1 MTNPARI
8 LIVEDIESSR
18 NMLNER
24 VTALGHISILAENGL
39 SALAKIREQPPDL
52 ILLDIMMPE
61 MDGYEV
67 LSHLKDSA
75 SWSHIPVIMISAI
88 DDMKSII
95 RCIEK
100 GADDYLTKPFNPV
113 LLKARIGSCLMK
125 KRLHDQEEQ
134 YRHLLEKKV
143 QEKTSDLQRTNIAL
157 EKANRLKS
165 EFLATMSHELR
176 TPLNAII
183 GFAEV
188 LRDELVGPIND
199 EQKECVADIQSS
211 GKHLLGIINN
221 VLDISKI
228 ETGKLELKYEEICV
242 KKALDEVLN
251 TVSEIANK
259 KNVSIKNTIQ
269 FDIPT
274 LVADQLKLKQILF
287 NLLSNA
293 IKFNHENG
301 FVCIDTTLK
310 DHYIQFAIADTG
322 IGIKQEDREKIFEAF
337 RQVDSSLAR
346 NYEGIGLGL
355 ALTKRLVEL
364 HGGDI
369 WVESFYGKGST
380 FTFILPL
387 HPPNHKEMDLHSERV
402 SNTHVRSC

>member
-1 MTNPARI
+1 MTNPARV
-8 LIVEDIESSR
+8 LIVEDKKASR
-18 NMLNER
+18 DILNER
-24 VTALGHISILAENGL
+24 VIALGHISIPAENGL
-39 SALAKIREQPPDL
+39 SALAQIREQPPDL

-67 LSHLKDSA
+67 LCHLKDSA
-75 SWSHIPVIMISAI
+75 SWRHIPVIVISAI

-95 RCIEK
+95 RFIEK
-100 GADDYLTKPFNPV
+100 GADDYLTKPYNPV
-113 LLKARIGSCLMK
+113 LLKARIDSCLMK

-143 QEKTSDLQRTNIAL
+143 QEKTSDLQKANIAL
-157 EKANRLKS
+157 EKAYRLKS

-188 LRDELVGPIND
+188 LKDELIGHIND
-199 EQKECVADIQSS
+199 EQREYVDDIHSS
-211 GKHLLGIINN
+211 GKHLLSMINN
-221 VLDISKI
+221 VLDLSKF
-228 ETGKLELKYEEICV
+228 EAGKLELKYEEICV
-242 KKALDEVLN
+242 KEAIDDVLN
-251 TVSEIANK
+251 TVSGIANK
-259 KNVSIKNTIQ
+259 KNISIKNTIQ
-269 FDIPT
+269 SDIPT
-274 LVADQLKLKQILF
+274 LVVDQLKLKQILF

-293 IKFNHENG
+293 IKFTPKNG
-301 FVCIDTTLK
+301 NVCIDITLK
-310 DHYIQFAIADTG
+310 DLYVQFAIADTG

-337 RQVDSSLAR
+337 SQVDSSLAR
-346 NYEGIGLGL
+346 NYEGAGLGL

-364 HGGDI
+364 HGGEI

-387 HPPNHKEMDLHSERV
+387 HPLNHKEMGLHLEKGV
-402 SNTHVRSC
+402 VC

>member
-1 MTNPARI
+1 M
-8 LIVEDIESSR
+8 
-18 NMLNER
+18 
-24 VTALGHISILAENGL
+24 
-39 SALAKIREQPPDL
+39 
-52 ILLDIMMPE
+52 
-61 MDGYEV
+61 
-67 LSHLKDSA
+67 KDSA
-75 SWSHIPVIMISAI
+75 SWRHIPVIMISAI

-100 GADDYLTKPFNPV
+100 GADDYLTKPYNPV

-143 QEKTSDLQRTNIAL
+143 QEKTSDLQKTNIAL
-157 EKANRLKS
+157 EKAYRLKS

-188 LRDELVGPIND
+188 LKDGLVGPIND
-199 EQKECVADIQSS
+199 EQREYVDDIYSS
-211 GKHLLGIINN
+211 GKHLLNMINN

-228 ETGKLELKYEEICV
+228 EAGKLELKYEEICV
-242 KKALDEVLN
+242 KETIDDVLN
-251 TVSEIANK
+251 TVSGIANK
-259 KNVSIKNTIQ
+259 KNITIKNTIQ
-269 FDIPT
+269 SDIPT
-274 LVADQLKLKQILF
+274 FVVDQLKLKQILF

-293 IKFNHENG
+293 IKFTPKNG
-301 FVCIDTTLK
+301 NVCIDTTLK
-310 DHYIQFAIADTG
+310 DLYVQFAIADTG
-322 IGIKQEDREKIFEAF
+322 IGIKQEDIEKIFEAF
-337 RQVDSSLAR
+337 SQVDSSLAR
-346 NYEGIGLGL
+346 NYEGAGLSL

-364 HGGDI
+364 HGGEI

-387 HPPNHKEMDLHSERV
+387 RPPNQKEMG
-402 SNTHVRSC
+402 

>member
-1 MTNPARI
+1 MTNPARV
-8 LIVEDIESSR
+8 LIVEDKKTSR
-18 NMLNER
+18 DILNER
-24 VTALGHISILAENGL
+24 VNALGHISIPAENGL
-39 SALAKIREQPPDL
+39 SALAQIREQPPDL

-67 LSHLKDSA
+67 LCHLKDSA
-75 SWSHIPVIMISAI
+75 SWRHIPVIMISAI
-88 DDMKSII
+88 GDMDSIV

-100 GADDYLTKPFNPV
+100 GADDYLTKPYNPV

-143 QEKTSDLQRTNIAL
+143 QEKTSDLQKTNIAL
-157 EKANRLKS
+157 EKAYRLKS

-188 LRDELVGPIND
+188 LKDGLVGPIND
-199 EQKECVADIQSS
+199 EQREYVDDIYSS
-211 GKHLLGIINN
+211 GKHLLNMINN

-228 ETGKLELKYEEICV
+228 EAGKLELKYEEICV
-242 KKALDEVLN
+242 KETIDDVLN
-251 TVSEIANK
+251 TVSGIANK
-259 KNVSIKNTIQ
+259 KNITIKNTIQ
-269 FDIPT
+269 SDIPT
-274 LVADQLKLKQILF
+274 FVVDQLKLKQILF

-293 IKFNHENG
+293 IKFTPKNG
-301 FVCIDTTLK
+301 NVCIDTTLK
-310 DHYIQFAIADTG
+310 DLYVQFAIADTG
-322 IGIKQEDREKIFEAF
+322 IGIKQEDIEKIFEAF
-337 RQVDSSLAR
+337 SQVDSSLAR
-346 NYEGIGLGL
+346 NYEGAGLSL

-364 HGGDI
+364 HGGEI

-387 HPPNHKEMDLHSERV
+387 RPPNQKEMG
-402 SNTHVRSC
+402 

>member
-1 MTNPARI
+1 MTNPARV
-8 LIVEDIESSR
+8 LIVEDKKTSR
-18 NMLNER
+18 DILNER
-24 VTALGHISILAENGL
+24 VNALGHISIPAENGL
-39 SALAKIREQPPDL
+39 SALAQIREQPPDL

-67 LSHLKDSA
+67 LCHLKDSA
-75 SWSHIPVIMISAI
+75 SWRHIPVIMISAI

-100 GADDYLTKPFNPV
+100 GADDYLTKPYNPV

-143 QEKTSDLQRTNIAL
+143 QEKTSDLQKTNIAL
-157 EKANRLKS
+157 EKAYRLKS

-188 LRDELVGPIND
+188 LKDGLVGPIND
-199 EQKECVADIQSS
+199 EQREYVDDIYSS
-211 GKHLLGIINN
+211 GKHLLNMINN

-228 ETGKLELKYEEICV
+228 EAGKLELKYEEICV
-242 KKALDEVLN
+242 KETIDDVLN
-251 TVSEIANK
+251 TVSGIANK
-259 KNVSIKNTIQ
+259 KNITIKNTIQ
-269 FDIPT
+269 SDIPT
-274 LVADQLKLKQILF
+274 FVVDQLKLKQILF

-293 IKFNHENG
+293 IKFTPKNG
-301 FVCIDTTLK
+301 NVCIDTTLK
-310 DHYIQFAIADTG
+310 DLYVQFAIADTG
-322 IGIKQEDREKIFEAF
+322 IGIKQEDIEKIFEAF
-337 RQVDSSLAR
+337 SQVDSSLAR
-346 NYEGIGLGL
+346 NYEGAGLSL

-364 HGGDI
+364 HGGEI

-387 HPPNHKEMDLHSERV
+387 RPPNQKEMG
-402 SNTHVRSC
+402 